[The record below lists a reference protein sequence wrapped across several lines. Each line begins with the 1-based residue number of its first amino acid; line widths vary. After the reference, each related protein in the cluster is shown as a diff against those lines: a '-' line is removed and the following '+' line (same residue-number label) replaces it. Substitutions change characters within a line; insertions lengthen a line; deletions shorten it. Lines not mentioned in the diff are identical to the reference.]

1 MLLRFSKARL
11 GQAAPTKG
19 NTRITIYIDDQIVAA
34 FKAERSRPKAGI
46 VEHGVTAR
54 KGRPVSYDRQ
64 RRRVVREHSTLKRSL
79 N

>member
-1 MLLRFSKARL
+1 
-11 GQAAPTKG
+11 
-19 NTRITIYIDDQIVAA
+19 
-34 FKAERSRPKAGI
+34 
-46 VEHGVTAR
+46 VTAR